1 MSWDT
6 TVSNL
11 NPYVWIKMDAA
22 GLNHGSHGNPLEQP
36 FGVSNFS
43 GDPVIFHTTGGR
55 AGNGPY
61 ITEPST
67 GSNRFRFHAVDPG
80 LTYPSLAPIQNKSVS
95 LMVWFRT
102 THSGTGASYPF
113 LLSSGDQNLSGGL
126 AFIIPGS
133 NDVNNAGKLV
143 FNANTGS
150 GTGQTYT
157 GGGVPG
163 PLGASIDGNWHL
175 AGVVINGNTIYWYY
189 DGVNVGQ
196 SAFTGSRFYPMQYY
210 FQFETTASGDIDDFV
225 LFNYPLTQNQMAD
238 LYNSTI
244 PSAPLKYF
252 DGTNWVTPQDAL
264 LWNGQNFN
272 STFGHQVWN
281 GSNWINIT
289 P

>member
-22 GLNHGSHGNPLEQP
+22 GLNHGSHGNPLHEP
-36 FGVSNFS
+36 FNTNNYS
-43 GDPVIFHTTGGR
+43 GNPIVFNTTGGR
-55 AGNGPY
+55 TGGAY

-67 GSNRFRFHAVDPG
+67 GSNSAVFYAVDQG
-80 LTYPSLAPIQNKSVS
+80 LTYPSLQPIINKTVS
-95 LMVWFRT
+95 FMVWFRT
-102 THSGTGASYPF
+102 TNVTTGAMYPF
-113 LLSSGDQNLSGGL
+113 LLTSGGTNDSG
-126 AFIIPGS
+126 AVSFIIPGT
-133 NDVNNAGKLV
+133 NDVNNSGKLV

-157 GGGVPG
+157 GGGIPG
-163 PLGASIDGNWHL
+163 ELGASRDGNWHL

-196 SAFTGSRFYPMQYY
+196 SNFTGSKFYPMQYW
-210 FQFETTASGDIDDFV
+210 FGFGGNFNGDIDDFV
-225 LFNYPLTQNQMAD
+225 LFNYPLTQGQMAE

-281 GSNWINIT
+281 GSTWLNIT

>member
-22 GLNHGSHGNPLEQP
+22 GTNYGSHGPLDEP
-36 FGVSNFS
+36 FRTQNFS
-43 GDPVIFHTTGGR
+43 GNPIVYNTTGGR
-55 AGNGPY
+55 TGGAY

-67 GSNRFRFHAVDPG
+67 GSNQAKFYAIDPG
-80 LTYPSLAPIQNKSVS
+80 LTYPSLQPVINKTVS
-95 LMVWFRT
+95 MMVWFRT
-102 THSGTGASYPF
+102 TNVTTSAMYPF
-113 LLSSGDQNLSGGL
+113 LLGSGDQGMSGGIT
-126 AFIIPGS
+126 FIIPGT
-133 NDVNNAGKLV
+133 NDVNNSGKLV

-157 GGGVPG
+157 GGGIPG
-163 PLGASIDGNWHL
+163 ALGASRDGNWHL
-175 AGVVINGNTIYWYY
+175 AGVVINGNTIFWYY

-196 SAFTGSRFYPMQYY
+196 SNFTGSVFFPMQYY
-210 FQFETTASGDIDDFV
+210 FAYGGNFNGDIDDFV

-281 GSNWINIT
+281 GSAWLNIT